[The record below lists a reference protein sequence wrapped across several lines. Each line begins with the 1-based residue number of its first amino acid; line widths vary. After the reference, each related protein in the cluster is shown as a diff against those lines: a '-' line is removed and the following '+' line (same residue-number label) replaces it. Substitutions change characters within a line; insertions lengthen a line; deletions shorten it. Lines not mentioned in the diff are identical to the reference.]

1 MRSWLSDGSGYG
13 LRRDREQVRNL
24 MTNFCK
30 NVQLLCVCVLFWAKE
45 RKTAPVSML
54 KEDRIRSEPVQHG
67 CPSWSRGMLNAGRLM
82 MPMDRVVVV
91 FSRQPNNQKTPLD
104 LSPSLSRLVSLV
116 LARRGY
122 CCRMLAVNVK
132 GIPITCR
139 VITFSPP
146 PLFLATSA
154 MVTAFLVSS
163 LYLFTRLPYRPQLNS
178 ITNYFFW
185 LIFSI

>member
-30 NVQLLCVCVLFWAKE
+30 NVQLLCVCVFCLSSTE

-67 CPSWSRGMLNAGRLM
+67 CPSWSRGMLNAGRLMM

-146 PLFLATSA
+146 PPFFLSTSA
-154 MVTAFLVSS
+154 MVTAFVSS
-163 LYLFTRLPYRPQLNS
+163 LNIYLLVSLVDHR
-178 ITNYFFW
+178 
-185 LIFSI
+185 